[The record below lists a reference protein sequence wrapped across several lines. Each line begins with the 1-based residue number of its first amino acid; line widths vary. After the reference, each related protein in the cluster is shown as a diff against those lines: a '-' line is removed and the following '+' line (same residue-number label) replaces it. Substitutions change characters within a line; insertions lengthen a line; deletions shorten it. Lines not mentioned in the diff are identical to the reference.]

1 MISDIFLLLRHDIRQ
16 FSETSVLFQDL
27 YYEDCP
33 NVCVMFASIDNF
45 SEFYSE
51 LEGNNEGQECLRLL
65 NEILADFD
73 EVSGALF
80 LYNPLDTIISL
91 ISNMLSE

>member
-1 MISDIFLLLRHDIRQ
+1 MRNSFL
-16 FSETSVLFQDL
+16 QDL

-73 EVSGALF
+73 EVRTRFLSDLDFLQLNQVVAQSQISHLF
-80 LYNPLDTIISL
+80 FPDPRQ
-91 ISNMLSE
+91 